1 MQNFKLWE
9 MDCWDGYK
17 KVGTKRG
24 KNGQTVNNCVKED
37 DFVPQMMY
45 DPKTKKGY
53 KAKTKAD
60 HLRMKDMGYVHD
72 LDELGPAAMKRMK
85 AKKAYLAK
93 TMKKYGDASKM
104 GMNPADVNQRR
115 NKPTLKKR

>member
-1 MQNFKLWE
+1 MQNFRLWE

-17 KVGTKRG
+17 KVGTKKG
-24 KNGQTVNNCVKED
+24 KSGKVVNNCVKED
-37 DFVPQMMY
+37 EFSPHKMY
-45 DPKTKKGY
+45 DKDGNEY
-53 KAKTKAD
+53 DAKTKAD
-60 HLRMKDMGYVHD
+60 HERMKAKGYTHD
-72 LDELGPAAMKRMK
+72 VNELGPAAMKRMK
-85 AKKAYLAK
+85 AKKAHLAK

>member
-1 MQNFKLWE
+1 MAIALPASTHINVVATTF
-9 MDCWDGYK
+9 DH
-17 KVGTKRG
+17 T
-24 KNGQTVNNCVKED
+24 
-37 DFVPQMMY
+37 
-45 DPKTKKGY
+45 
-53 KAKTKAD
+53 AKTKAD
-60 HLRMKDMGYVHD
+60 HERMKAKGYTHD
-72 LDELGPAAMKRMK
+72 VNELGPAAMKRMK